1 MESTYCLIVKQSNQY
16 KLMLKRINQEEEYA
30 ERALRFAAMSDRK
43 LLEDYRRVHASA
55 GIVGSKLRYLSQLN
69 EVIES
74 HGLPSSQHHVSLK
87 KNINYGN

>member
-1 MESTYCLIVKQSNQY
+1 
-16 KLMLKRINQEEEYA
+16 MLKRINQEEEYA
-30 ERALRFAAMSDRK
+30 QRALKFAAMSDRK

-74 HGLPSSQHHVSLK
+74 RGLPSSQHHVSLK
-87 KNINYGN
+87 KTMNYGNRT